1 MEIQELLQLTV
12 DKRASDLH
20 LIVGVP
26 PSVRVDGMIQAIP
39 NHEVLTVE
47 AAKNLV
53 MAVMTPE
60 QKDLFL
66 ANKELDFSFAYS
78 EIGRFRV
85 NAYHQKGGVSASLRL
100 IPASILTIEQLK
112 LPKQTHRVAELRQ
125 GLVLV
130 TGPTGHG
137 KSSTLAAIIEEINT
151 TRAEHIVTIED
162 PIEFLYKP
170 KKSFVS
176 QRELHSDTHSWKVA
190 LRSVLRQDPDVV
202 LVGELRDYETIAAA
216 ITVAE
221 TGHLVLATVHTNS
234 AAQTVDRI
242 IDVFPEHQ
250 QQQVRMQFA
259 NTMEVVLSQRLIPSL
274 KGGRVPATEVLLA
287 TPAVRN
293 TIREGKTHQID
304 NVIQTS
310 AELGMMTLESSL
322 AGWVKAGEVAMDMAQ
337 SFSLRPNELARL
349 LQTSK

>member
-12 DKRASDLH
+12 ERKASDLH
-20 LIVGVP
+20 LVVGVP
-26 PSVRVDGMIQAIP
+26 PSLRIDGVISQISGKEA
-39 NHEVLTVE
+39 LTAE
-47 AAKNLV
+47 LSKTLV
-53 MAVMTPE
+53 MAIMTPE

-66 ANKELDFSFAYS
+66 ANKEIDFSFAFG
-78 EIGRFRV
+78 ETGRFRV
-85 NAYHQKGGVSASLRL
+85 NAYHQKGSMSAALRL
-100 IPASILTIEQLK
+100 IPSQILTVEQLR
-112 LPKQTHRVAELRQ
+112 LPKQIHQIASLRQ

-137 KSSTLAAIIEEINT
+137 KSSTLAAIIEEINQ

-162 PIEFLYKP
+162 PIEFLHQP
-170 KKSFVS
+170 AKSFIS
-176 QRELHSDTHSWKVA
+176 QRELHADTHSWKVA

-259 NTMEVVLSQRLIPSL
+259 NSIEVVLSQRLIPSI

-293 TIREGKTHQID
+293 TIREAKTHQID

-310 AELGMMTLESSL
+310 AELGMMTLEGSL
-322 AGWVKAGEVAMDMAQ
+322 AQWVKAGEIAMDVAQ

-349 LQTSK
+349 LQGSK